1 MYDAFGSLIADNIA
15 YFQSQTEFLYK
26 DHEIKKSGDAEIQHL
41 IDQKVGVIVS
51 KSEVDEV
58 LKRGGK
64 VLNTKML
71 FKRN

>member
-1 MYDAFGSLIADNIA
+1 
-15 YFQSQTEFLYK
+15 
-26 DHEIKKSGDAEIQHL
+26 
-41 IDQKVGVIVS
+41 VIVS

-71 FKRN
+71 FKRKHEIVDGVE